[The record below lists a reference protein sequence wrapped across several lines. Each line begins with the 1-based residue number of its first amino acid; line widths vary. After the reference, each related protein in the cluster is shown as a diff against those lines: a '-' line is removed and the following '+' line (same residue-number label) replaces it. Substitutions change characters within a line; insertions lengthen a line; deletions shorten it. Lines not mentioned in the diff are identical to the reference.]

1 MYDKLPPVPQRRTT
15 VQLDEQELQA
25 ATQLLKAL
33 LGSVGNHPAGGETL
47 ALGSAELAERARKIH
62 ASRRRRFKIFGKSMF
77 GEPAWDMLII
87 LYMNEAMGPRLP
99 ISRLGDMADT
109 PPTTALRWIEYL
121 EQQGLVRREPHP
133 TDRRSVFV
141 ELTEKGRSAMEH
153 YLAES
158 IY

>member
-1 MYDKLPPVPQRRTT
+1 MYDKPPPVPQRRTT

-25 ATQLLKAL
+25 AAQLLKTL
-33 LGSVGNHPAGGETL
+33 LGSIGNHPAGADTV
-47 ALGSAELAERARKIH
+47 ALGRADLAERAKKIH

-87 LYMNEAMGPRLP
+87 LYMNEAMGPRLA
-99 ISRLGDMADT
+99 ISRLGDLADT

-121 EQQGLVRREPHP
+121 EQQGLVQREPHP

-141 ELTEKGRSAMEH
+141 ELTEKGRSSMEQ

-158 IY
+158 TY